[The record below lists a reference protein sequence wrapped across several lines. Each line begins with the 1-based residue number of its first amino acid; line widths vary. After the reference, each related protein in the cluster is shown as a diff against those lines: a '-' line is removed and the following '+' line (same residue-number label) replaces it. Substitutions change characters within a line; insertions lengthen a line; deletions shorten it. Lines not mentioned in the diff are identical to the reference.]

1 MKLDEIETQTALD
14 EALELLESIR
24 KGLEECLD
32 PELSREQ
39 VIARLKE
46 VYELLPDE
54 DDDSGDED
62 EE

>member
-1 MKLDEIETQTALD
+1 
-14 EALELLESIR
+14 
-24 KGLEECLD
+24 LD

-54 DDDSGDED
+54 DDDEN
-62 EE
+62 E